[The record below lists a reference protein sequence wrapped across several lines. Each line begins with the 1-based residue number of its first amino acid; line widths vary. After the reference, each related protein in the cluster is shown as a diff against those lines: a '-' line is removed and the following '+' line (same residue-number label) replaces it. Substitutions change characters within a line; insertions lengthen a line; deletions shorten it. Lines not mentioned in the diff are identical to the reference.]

1 MTTEEAKLPQL
12 EGGGGDDVAEK
23 YLLRPPFEQKF
34 KPTAVKPL
42 IHEVLNEYFE
52 TRKEYDA
59 KEVSVWSADICE
71 EIRSKLKEL
80 GFERYKFVVQVIIGE
95 QRGAG
100 VKTTTRCFWDNDSDS
115 YASDV
120 FMNENFF
127 CVASAYGC
135 FVY

>member
-1 MTTEEAKLPQL
+1 MSTDDGASQRPAEV
-12 EGGGGDDVAEK
+12 EGAVDGK
-23 YLLRPPFEQKF
+23 YILRPQFEHKF
-34 KPTAVKPL
+34 KPIAVKPL

-59 KEVSVWSADICE
+59 NEVNTWSSDVCE
-71 EIRSKLKEL
+71 EIKSKLKDL
-80 GFERYKFVVQVIIGE
+80 GLERYKFVVQVLIGE

-100 VKTTTRCFWDNDSDS
+100 VKTTTRCFWDNESDS
-115 YASDV
+115 YATDV